1 LVQVEQAVMPHQA
14 RQGAHHACSVLLW
27 IYVMPV
33 VAVVVSAH
41 HPALWRTLV
50 KVVSPWVTTVAAMA
64 VALDKQAAMREPAAV
79 AAQAATPAMV
89 AMAEQPKLHL
99 LLVAVVAVAVV
110 TKVPLKATVE
120 VASDY
125 KVKVQAAQQDLVA
138 AAAVAPAER
147 LAPTTEAFMA
157 VAVVA

>member
-1 LVQVEQAVMPHQA
+1 M
-14 RQGAHHACSVLLW
+14 
-27 IYVMPV
+27 
-33 VAVVVSAH
+33 
-41 HPALWRTLV
+41 
-50 KVVSPWVTTVAAMA
+50 
-64 VALDKQAAMREPAAV
+64 
-79 AAQAATPAMV
+79 
-89 AMAEQPKLHL
+89 
-99 LLVAVVAVAVV
+99 V

-138 AAAVAPAER
+138 AAAAAAPAER